1 MRRFVIGV
9 LAAGTA
15 FAQPPPD
22 PVLAA
27 ARGAALRYSETLPD
41 FTCTAFI
48 TRYQNYGSL
57 GHQLDT
63 LTLEVGYYKHRE
75 MYRLVARDNHPT
87 HMAIGALNGSFTEG
101 EFGSALRLAFDPA
114 SEAVYERLV
123 RERIRR
129 RVVAVY
135 SYAVGEGNSRYE
147 LQSGTQKIMTAYH
160 GRIYIDPAANR
171 VLRLT
176 MAVDPSPSFPVRE
189 VATTIDY
196 EDREISG
203 ASYLLPVRAD
213 VHTLEYVPIADDP
226 GFEPVRY
233 RNYIEFRNY
242 RKFSADSK
250 LTFER

>member
-1 MRRFVIGV
+1 MRPFVIGV

-15 FAQPPPD
+15 FAQAPPD
-22 PVLAA
+22 PVLEA
-27 ARGAALRYSETLPD
+27 ARGVALRYSETLPD
-41 FTCTAFI
+41 FTCTEFI
-48 TRYQNYGSL
+48 TRYQNYGSF

-63 LTLEVGYYKHRE
+63 LNLEVGYHNHRE

-114 SEAVYERLV
+114 SKAVYGPRA

-129 RVVAVY
+129 RAVAVY
-135 SYAVGEGNSRYE
+135 SYAVSESNSRYE
-147 LQSGTQKIMTAYH
+147 LQSGTQRVMTAYH
-160 GRIYIDPAANR
+160 GRIYIDLAANSVR
-171 VLRLT
+171 RLT
-176 MAVDPSPSFPVRE
+176 MAVDPPPSFPVRE
-189 VATTIDY
+189 VSTTIDY
-196 EDREISG
+196 DDREIAG
-203 ASYLLPVRAD
+203 AGYLLPVRAE
-213 VHTLEYVPIADDP
+213 VHTLEHVPIAAGP

-250 LTFER
+250 LTFGR